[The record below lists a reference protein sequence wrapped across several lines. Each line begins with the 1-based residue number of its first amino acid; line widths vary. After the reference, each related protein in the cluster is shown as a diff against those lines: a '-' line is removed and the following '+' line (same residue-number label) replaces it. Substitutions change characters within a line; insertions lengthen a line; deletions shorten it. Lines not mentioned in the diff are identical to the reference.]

1 MMHERKIMLA
11 VLAAVLGLVYYYKYY
26 KVEAAPEMYE
36 TFVNTGGM
44 QNLGSIEYS
53 NPIEYLPSQDSQEY
67 LEAPDFAQLVDDSYQ
82 TEQMATEEV
91 MRPFERLDTLADS
104 YIPKIASRSLPFSQA
119 AAKPLVSSY
128 SVNLPR
134 VNLKGKL
141 YEMNLSEA
149 VRGSIYINTD
159 PNISLIGKSR
169 YSGSDSYN
177 VGMFTPGYDSMY
189 RKLSGSYRSLPMF
202 TASAGTAS
210 GSGGNQIEM
219 IMDQ

>member
-1 MMHERKIMLA
+1 MNVDKTTAIIILA
-11 VLAAVLGLVYYYKYY
+11 IVAGAVVVYFQYYK
-26 KVEAAPEMYE
+26 KDAVKAEN
-36 TFVNTGGM
+36 FVTTGGM
-44 QNLGSIEYS
+44 QNLGAIEYS

-67 LEAPDFAQLVDDSYQ
+67 LEAPDFAQLVEDSNYGEQ
-82 TEQMATEEV
+82 TVTEDA

-141 YEMNLSEA
+141 FEMNLSEA
-149 VRGSIYINTD
+149 TRGSVYISYD
-159 PNISLIGKSR
+159 PNVSLISKSR
-169 YSGSDSYN
+169 YQGSDSYN
-177 VGMFTPGYDSMY
+177 TGLFTSAFDGLHK
-189 RKLSGSYRSLPMF
+189 KLSGSYRNMPMY
-202 TASAGTAS
+202 TAGAGQA
-210 GSGGNQIEM
+210 GGAGGNQIDL

>member
-1 MMHERKIMLA
+1 MIYDRKIMLA
-11 VLAAVLGLVYYYKYY
+11 ILAAVLGLVYYYKYY
-26 KVEAAPEMYE
+26 KVDTVPELTE

-67 LEAPDFAQLVDDSYQ
+67 LQSPDFAQLVDDSNQVAQ
-82 TEQMATEEV
+82 TATEEV
-91 MRPFERLDTLADS
+91 LKPFERLDTLADS

-149 VRGSIYINTD
+149 VRGSLAINID
-159 PNISLIGKSR
+159 PNVSLISKSR

-189 RKLSGSYRSLPMF
+189 RKLSGSYRNLPLY
-202 TASAGTAS
+202 TS
-210 GSGGNQIEM
+210 GSGAGNGNQIEM